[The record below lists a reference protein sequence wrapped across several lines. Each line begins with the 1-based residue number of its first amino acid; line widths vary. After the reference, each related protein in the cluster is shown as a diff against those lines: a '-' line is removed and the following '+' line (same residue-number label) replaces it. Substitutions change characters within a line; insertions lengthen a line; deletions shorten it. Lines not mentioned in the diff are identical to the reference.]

1 MRDVGQTRELYL
13 GVHRGRTD
21 RGARACRRPQAQ
33 RGAWLRFGPL
43 RLLRRGCGHA
53 VLRSGCER
61 KADRVADRVGGERA
75 RPLQQ
80 HSGAPGRAAVA
91 GSAHSLGG
99 RQGRHGL
106 ALALRVRPA
115 GSWQPPLS
123 PTVCLF
129 YTVHSNGHSF
139 AIPNGPGDQEDL
151 GKEPRRR
158 ASASADDTKQKR
170 PTTHAARAA
179 RVVTP
184 GAA

>member
-61 KADRVADRVGGERA
+61 KADRVAGRVGGERA
-75 RPLQQ
+75 RPPQQ

-106 ALALRVRPA
+106 ALALPSQA
-115 GSWQPPLS
+115 SWQLATS
-123 PTVCLF
+123 PVTDGVSLLYRALERAQLQF
-129 YTVHSNGHSF
+129 RM
-139 AIPNGPGDQEDL
+139 ARGDQEDL
-151 GKEPRRR
+151 GKEPP
-158 ASASADDTKQKR
+158 S
-170 PTTHAARAA
+170 
-179 RVVTP
+179 P
-184 GAA
+184 GLGERC